1 MLTTVPIGQG
11 AGYGLGITSLQ
22 VPCGTA
28 WGHDG
33 NFPGYLSNAF
43 TTLGGGRQVI
53 ILINATGSTLT
64 AQQNADLGAALSAGL
79 CGDH

>member
-1 MLTTVPIGQG
+1 
-11 AGYGLGITSLQ
+11 